1 MNHLFTI
8 LNGGVFLWLVGGVFF
23 KRRHPLH
30 MLWMTFGFALDF
42 ALLLFIEL
50 DRKATGQLFAPMGP
64 WLVVHIII
72 ATILVPW
79 YPMLLYSGGKVSA
92 GKPKTFHKR
101 IAAVF
106 FVLRFLL
113 WVTAVLA
120 MQAKASG

>member
-8 LNGGVFLWLVGGVFF
+8 LNGGVFLWLVIGVFF
-23 KRRHPLH
+23 KRRPPLH

>member
-8 LNGGVFLWLVGGVFF
+8 LNGGVFLWLLTGVFF